1 MVERAKAPV
10 HDLTGTDRVLAT
22 LRALADRP
30 EGAGLHEL
38 ATKLGSPKSSVHRAL
53 AALRRAGLVDQDHS
67 GRYWLGW
74 DFLQLAFSYYDRID
88 DVSRVRPAM
97 TALAEHFG
105 ETVHYATLDRA
116 ETVYRAKVQPPGAK
130 FQMTSVVGGRNPAH
144 CTGLGKAL
152 LAYTLRDRRAVQGYV
167 AANGP
172 LVARTENTLT
182 SAAELSRDFAE
193 IRTRGFAIDR
203 EESEHGIVC
212 VAFPLFLASKSVPTG
227 AISITA
233 VAHRL
238 PLDKLETAVDEVREI
253 VWQEVGAVLQ

>member
-1 MVERAKAPV
+1 MSAANGSIN
-10 HDLTGTDRVLAT
+10 DLTGADRVLAT
-22 LRALADRP
+22 LRAVADRP

-38 ATKLGSPKSSVHRAL
+38 ATELESPKSSVHRAL

-97 TALAEHFG
+97 TALANHFG

-116 ETVYRAKVQPPGAK
+116 EIVYRAKVQPLAAK

-152 LAYTLRDRRAVQGYV
+152 MAYTLPDRRAVQSFV

-182 SAAELSRDFAE
+182 SAAELNRDFAE
-193 IRTRGFAIDR
+193 IRARRFAIDR
-203 EESEHGIVC
+203 EESQHGIVC
-212 VAFPLFLASKSVPTG
+212 LAFPLFLASRSVPTG

-238 PLDKLETAVDEVREI
+238 PLDELEAAVEEMRDIVR
-253 VWQEVGAVLQ
+253 QEVGDVLP